1 MNARIKL
8 LIATAFISMSGF
20 LFGQLETNLL
30 PNDFEMHLRNSSG
43 IKVIALS
50 NPKDLVKGHI
60 ESTAQIGQD
69 DYEDKSRDISETI
82 DEDEPYSV
90 VQTFLMLLA
99 AMAIFGL
106 YRYRLRKRD

>member
-1 MNARIKL
+1 
-8 LIATAFISMSGF
+8 MSGF
-20 LFGQLETNLL
+20 LSGQLETNLL
-30 PNDFEMHLRNSSG
+30 PNDFEMHLRNSSA

-50 NPKDLVKGHI
+50 NPKDFVKDHI

-69 DYEDKSRDISETI
+69 DYEDKSRDLSETI